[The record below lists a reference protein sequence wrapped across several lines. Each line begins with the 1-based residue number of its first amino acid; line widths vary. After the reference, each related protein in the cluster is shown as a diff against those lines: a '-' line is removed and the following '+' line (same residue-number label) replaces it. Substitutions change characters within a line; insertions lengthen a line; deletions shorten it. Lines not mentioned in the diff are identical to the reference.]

1 MLLRILLLKERRL
14 AEESE
19 TSVAREVRVDG
30 GLDKTEFVEITE
42 LEEYRF
48 IVGERL
54 VGEKRV
60 RRGKEI
66 CGGRFA
72 GLRGGGR
79 MGGLVVGGCRWL
91 VVVSDWFG
99 CWLLVWWFGY

>member
-1 MLLRILLLKERRL
+1 MLKERRL

-54 VGEKRV
+54 VGEKEGAAREGNMWWGV
-60 RRGKEI
+60 
-66 CGGRFA
+66 FA
-72 GLRGGGR
+72 GLRGWWQDGWF
-79 MGGLVVGGCRWL
+79 GCRWL
-91 VVVSDWFG
+91 
-99 CWLLVWWFGY
+99 